1 MTALN
6 SLQLEILKLFEN
18 QSQSAEDLIELR
30 TALQNFLKKKNR
42 SKDKSLEKN
51 ILQLVKA
58 KVLAIDNMAKVILF
72 GSRARGD
79 SRKDSDWDFLILTS
93 KEVTFTLK
101 CEFRN
106 SLYDIELE
114 TGEVIGTM
122 IYNITEWDTRQY
134 TNIHK
139 NIKEDGVEI

>member
-6 SLQLEILKLFEN
+6 PLQLEILKLFEN
-18 QSQSAEDLIELR
+18 QSQSAEDLIALR

-42 SKDKSLEKN
+42 SKDKSLEKK
-51 ILQLVKA
+51 ILQVVKA
-58 KVLAIDNMAKVILF
+58 KVLAIDNTAKVILF

-93 KEVTFTLK
+93 KEVTFALK

>member
-122 IYNITEWDTRQY
+122 IHNITEWDTRQY